1 VRLEAEE
8 DRPIMREKKE
18 IQILLKKLLKELWAK
33 DSGTT
38 IREHTKKLLKNL
50 RNLKRYYRKE
60 IEELIPRELPA
71 ELKERFWKILRL
83 ACKYHDYGKI
93 HCKFQEKIGNKNVKS
108 VENLPEVRHNLLSSL
123 FVVYL
128 SEEDELTKDIVS
140 LLVLHHHPVENNL
153 IKVNEVVEVIRKEF
167 IQHYGFNF
175 DDSYINYIKLL
186 LKQSE
191 ERYIKEAIAEYYG
204 IEYKPLLQYYRL
216 LKGLLLRIDHASSS
230 KYEHAQEVEDEPP
243 GDTLSFVDE
252 FLNRQGRTLNNIQ
265 TFVREHRDKN
275 LVIIAPTGAGKTEAG
290 FIYLQRKGFFM
301 LPYRVSA
308 NGIYMRAEG
317 MFGNYVG
324 LLHSSA
330 LSHLLE
336 EEEKQKS
343 GGNNREDIRNNQ
355 EYMAL
360 LNYFLSRNFA
370 KPIIIST
377 PDQLMHFVFRYKGFE
392 KYYATALYSRLV
404 IDELQSYDPI
414 TLAFIV
420 QGLEVLAQNGGKFLV
435 MTATFPEFLRESFEK
450 MGVVFETL
458 NTQEKEYHHVK
469 VINDSIDNY
478 VEKMIEFSQKAK
490 VLVVVNTVRK
500 AIELKQKFEEAGLQ
514 NAKLLHSRFILKD
527 RKEKEKEIMEFFNS
541 QEKGLW
547 ITTQLAE
554 VSLDL
559 DADYL
564 FTELS
569 TADSLIQRMGRCN
582 RKGQK
587 STDEPNVFVFTEHC
601 SGVDRNTVYYKDL
614 HESTLRNLKEE
625 LWDWD
630 FKWKLV
636 KEVYS
641 KSALENT
648 DSDYWKKFNE
658 AKEYIKNLWEGAD
671 SLIRTKSKAMKLF
684 RNIHTVQVIPNHYKF
699 EEKKEVEKLLQDWEK
714 TKEYYERIIIRNKI
728 YEYSLPL
735 PVWSFNKLKRQKI
748 HPELDIYYVEG
759 YYDKHIG
766 FVLEPEADT
775 EQTPAE
781 EDEEGEG

>member
-1 VRLEAEE
+1 
-8 DRPIMREKKE
+8 MREK
-18 IQILLKKLLKELWAK
+18 IQSLLKELWAK
-33 DSGTT
+33 DDGTT
-38 IREHTKKLLKNL
+38 IREHTDKLLENL
-50 RNLKRYYRKE
+50 QKLKDYYRKE
-60 IEELIPRELPA
+60 IEELIPKGLPTELR
-71 ELKERFWKILRL
+71 ERFWEILEL
-83 ACKYHDYGKI
+83 ACEYHDYGKI
-93 HCKFQEKIGNKNVKS
+93 HCKFQEKLGNKSVKPIKG
-108 VENLPEVRHNLLSSL
+108 LPEVRHNLLSPV
-123 FVVYL
+123 FVNV
-128 SEEDELTKDIVS
+128 EDKLIRKIVR
-140 LLVLHHHPVENNL
+140 LLVLHHHPVEVEEVSVESVE
-153 IKVNEVVEVIRKEF
+153 KVLKEEFKFEKNPIRFMLKKREED
-167 IQHYGFNF
+167 YLR
-175 DDSYINYIKLL
+175 DDVAKMFKIPVDGLVL
-186 LKQSE
+186 
-191 ERYIKEAIAEYYG
+191 
-204 IEYKPLLQYYRL
+204 YYRL

-230 KYEHAQEVEDEPP
+230 KHAQEVEDEPP
-243 GDTLSFVDE
+243 DDTLSFVDE
-252 FLNRQGRTLNNIQ
+252 FFKKKGSSPYEMQ
-265 TFVREHRDKN
+265 TFVRENRDKN

-290 FIYLQRKGFFM
+290 FIYIQKKGFFM

-317 MFGNYVG
+317 MFRDYAG

-330 LSHLLE
+330 LSYVLE
-336 EEEKQKS
+336 REE
-343 GGNNREDIRNNQ
+343 NREDIQNNQ
-355 EYMAL
+355 EGTAF

-370 KPIIIST
+370 KPIIVST

-435 MTATFPEFLRESFEK
+435 MTATFPEFLRERFK
-450 MGVVFETL
+450 NMGVEFKTF
-458 NTQEKEYHHVK
+458 NTQEKPYHHVQ
-469 VINDSIDNY
+469 VIDDSIDNY
-478 VEKMIEFSQKAK
+478 VEKMIELSQKAK

-500 AIELKQKFEEAGLQ
+500 AIELKEKFEKAGLQ
-514 NAKLLHSRFILKD
+514 NAKLLHSRFILQH
-527 RKEKEKEIMEFFNS
+527 RKEKEREIMEFFNS

-587 STDEPNVFVFTEHC
+587 STDEPNVFIFTKDC
-601 SGVDRNTVYYKDL
+601 SGVGPVYYKHL
-614 HESTLRNLKEE
+614 HEGTLRNLKDG

-630 FKWKLV
+630 FKWELV
-636 KEVYS
+636 EKVYS
-641 KSALENT
+641 ESTLRGTK
-648 DSDYWKKFNE
+648 YWERFRRAE
-658 AKEYIKNLWEGAD
+658 SYIKSLWEGAD
-671 SLIRTKSKAMKLF
+671 SLIRSKSEAIELF
-684 RNIHTVQVIPNHYKF
+684 RDINAVQVIPNKYK
-699 EEKKEVEKLLQDWEK
+699 KDVESLLQDWEK
-714 TKEYYERIIIRNKI
+714 AKKDYEDHERIIKRIIIRNQI
-728 YEYSLPL
+728 YEYSFPL

-759 YYDKHIG
+759 YYDEYIG

>member
-1 VRLEAEE
+1 
-8 DRPIMREKKE
+8 
-18 IQILLKKLLKELWAK
+18 
-33 DSGTT
+33 
-38 IREHTKKLLKNL
+38 
-50 RNLKRYYRKE
+50 
-60 IEELIPRELPA
+60 
-71 ELKERFWKILRL
+71 
-83 ACKYHDYGKI
+83 
-93 HCKFQEKIGNKNVKS
+93 
-108 VENLPEVRHNLLSSL
+108 
-123 FVVYL
+123 
-128 SEEDELTKDIVS
+128 
-140 LLVLHHHPVENNL
+140 
-153 IKVNEVVEVIRKEF
+153 
-167 IQHYGFNF
+167 
-175 DDSYINYIKLL
+175 
-186 LKQSE
+186 
-191 ERYIKEAIAEYYG
+191 
-204 IEYKPLLQYYRL
+204 
-216 LKGLLLRIDHASSS
+216 
-230 KYEHAQEVEDEPP
+230 
-243 GDTLSFVDE
+243 
-252 FLNRQGRTLNNIQ
+252 
-265 TFVREHRDKN
+265 
-275 LVIIAPTGAGKTEAG
+275 
-290 FIYLQRKGFFM
+290 M

-317 MFGNYVG
+317 IFRDLRDRVG

-343 GGNNREDIRNNQ
+343 GGDNREDIRNNQ
-355 EYMAL
+355 EGTAF

-370 KPIIIST
+370 KPIIVST

-435 MTATFPEFLRESFEK
+435 MTATFPEFLRERFER
-450 MGVVFETL
+450 MGVEFRVF
-458 NTQEKEYHHVK
+458 NAQEKPFHHVQ
-469 VINDSIDNY
+469 VIDDSIDNY
-478 VEKMIEFSQKAK
+478 VDKMIELSQKAK

-500 AIELKQKFEEAGLQ
+500 AIELKQKFKEAGLQ
-514 NAKLLHSRFILKD
+514 NVNLLHSRFILQH
-527 RKEKEKEIMEFFNS
+527 RKKKEIEIMKFFDS

-587 STDEPNVFVFTEHC
+587 STDEPNVFVFTENC
-601 SGVDRNTVYYKDL
+601 SGVLRNTVYYKDL
-614 HESTLRNLKEE
+614 HESTLRNLENG

-636 KEVYS
+636 EKVYS

-648 DSDYWKKFNE
+648 DYWKEFRE
-658 AKEYIKNLWEGAD
+658 AEEYIENLWKGAD
-671 SLIRTKSKAMKLF
+671 SIIRTKSKAMKLF
-684 RNIHTVQVIPNHYKF
+684 REIHTVQVIPNRDDF
-699 EEKKEVEKLLQDWEK
+699 IEEVKKRLRDWEK
-714 TKEYYERIIIRNKI
+714 TEEDYKRIIIRNQI

-735 PVWSFNKLKRQKI
+735 PVWSFDKLKKQKI
-748 HPELDIYYVEG
+748 HPKFDIYYVEG
-759 YYDKHIG
+759 YYDENIG
-766 FVLEPEADT
+766 FMLEPEADT

-781 EDEEGEG
+781 EDEERER

>member
-1 VRLEAEE
+1 
-8 DRPIMREKKE
+8 MREK
-18 IQILLKKLLKELWAK
+18 IQSLLKELWAK
-33 DSGTT
+33 DDGTT
-38 IREHTKKLLKNL
+38 IREHTDKLLENL
-50 RNLKRYYRKE
+50 QKLRDYYRKE
-60 IEELIPRELPA
+60 IEELIPKVLPT
-71 ELKERFWKILRL
+71 ELKERFWEILEL
-83 ACKYHDYGKI
+83 ACEYHDYGKI
-93 HCKFQEKIGNKNVKS
+93 HCKFQEKIGNKNIKPIKG
-108 VENLPEVRHNLLSSL
+108 LPEVRHNLLSPV
-123 FVVYL
+123 FVNV
-128 SEEDELTKDIVS
+128 EDELIRKIVR
-140 LLVLHHHPVENNL
+140 LLVLHHHPVEVEEVSAENVERVLKEEFKFEKNPISFMLRKKEEVYLREDVAKMFKIPVDGL
-153 IKVNEVVEVIRKEF
+153 I
-167 IQHYGFNF
+167 
-175 DDSYINYIKLL
+175 L
-186 LKQSE
+186 
-191 ERYIKEAIAEYYG
+191 
-204 IEYKPLLQYYRL
+204 YYRL

-230 KYEHAQEVEDEPP
+230 KHAQDVEDEPP

-252 FLNRQGRTLNNIQ
+252 FFKQKSSSPNEMQ
-265 TFVREHRDKN
+265 TFVRENRDKN

-317 MFGNYVG
+317 MFRNYAG

-330 LSHLLE
+330 LSYVLE
-336 EEEKQKS
+336 REE
-343 GGNNREDIRNNQ
+343 NREDIQNNQ
-355 EYMAL
+355 EGTAF

-370 KPIIIST
+370 KPIIVST

-435 MTATFPEFLRESFEK
+435 MTATFPEFLRERFES
-450 MGVVFETL
+450 MGVEFKTF
-458 NTQEKEYHHVK
+458 NTQEKPYHNVQ
-469 VINDSIDNY
+469 VIDDSIDNY
-478 VEKMIEFSQKAK
+478 VDKMIELSQKAK

-500 AIELKQKFEEAGLQ
+500 AIELKEKFEE
-514 NAKLLHSRFILKD
+514 AKLLHSRFILKD
-527 RKEKEKEIMEFFNS
+527 RKEKEIEIMKFFNS

-587 STDEPNVFVFTEHC
+587 STDEPNVFIFTKDC
-601 SGVDRNTVYYKDL
+601 SGVGPVYYKHL
-614 HESTLRNLKEE
+614 HESTLKNLKDG

-630 FKWKLV
+630 FKWELV
-636 KEVYS
+636 EKVYS
-641 KSALENT
+641 ESALYGT
-648 DSDYWKKFNE
+648 KYWERFKKAE
-658 AKEYIKNLWEGAD
+658 SYIKSLWEGAD
-671 SLIRTKSKAMKLF
+671 SLIKSKSEAQDLF
-684 RNIHTVQVIPNHYKF
+684 RDINAVQVIPNQFK
-699 EEKKEVEKLLQDWEK
+699 EEVESLIQEWEKAKGDFIKRTKLLSD
-714 TKEYYERIIIRNKI
+714 IL
-728 YEYSLPL
+728 EYSFSL
-735 PVWSFNKLKRQKI
+735 PVWSFNKLKKQKI
-748 HPELDIYYVEG
+748 HPKLDIYYVEED
-759 YYDKHIG
+759 YDENIG
-766 FVLEPEADT
+766 LVLEPEADT

>member
-1 VRLEAEE
+1 
-8 DRPIMREKKE
+8 MREK
-18 IQILLKKLLKELWAK
+18 IQSLLKELWAK
-33 DSGTT
+33 DDGTT
-38 IREHTKKLLKNL
+38 IREHTDKLLENL
-50 RNLKRYYRKE
+50 QKLRDYYRKE
-60 IEELIPRELPA
+60 IEELIPKGLPT
-71 ELKERFWKILRL
+71 ELKERFWEILEL
-83 ACKYHDYGKI
+83 ACEYHDYGKI
-93 HCKFQEKIGNKNVKS
+93 HCKFQEKIGNKNIKPIKG
-108 VENLPEVRHNLLSSL
+108 LPEVRHNLLSPV
-123 FVVYL
+123 FVNV
-128 SEEDELTKDIVS
+128 EDELIRKIVR
-140 LLVLHHHPVENNL
+140 LLVLHHHPVEVEEVSIESVERVLREEFKFEKNPISFMLKKREEDYLREDVAKMLGITVDGL
-153 IKVNEVVEVIRKEF
+153 I
-167 IQHYGFNF
+167 
-175 DDSYINYIKLL
+175 L
-186 LKQSE
+186 
-191 ERYIKEAIAEYYG
+191 
-204 IEYKPLLQYYRL
+204 YYRL

-230 KYEHAQEVEDEPP
+230 KHAQEVEDRPP
-243 GDTLSFVDE
+243 DDTLSFVDE
-252 FLNRQGRTLNNIQ
+252 FFRQKGSSPNQMQ
-265 TFVREHRDKN
+265 TFVRENRDKN
-275 LVIIAPTGAGKTEAG
+275 LVIISPTGAGKTEAG

-317 MFGNYVG
+317 MFRNYAG

-330 LSHLLE
+330 LSYVLE
-336 EEEKQKS
+336 KEE
-343 GGNNREDIRNNQ
+343 NREDIQNNQ
-355 EYMAL
+355 EGTAF

-435 MTATFPEFLRESFEK
+435 MTATFPEFLRERFER
-450 MGVVFETL
+450 MGVEFKTF
-458 NTQEKEYHHVK
+458 NTQEKPYHNVQ
-469 VINDSIDNY
+469 VIDDSIDNY
-478 VEKMIEFSQKAK
+478 VEKMIELSQKAK

-500 AIELKQKFEEAGLQ
+500 AIELKEKFED
-514 NAKLLHSRFILKD
+514 AKLLHSRFILKD
-527 RKEKEKEIMEFFNS
+527 RKEKEREIMKFFNS

-587 STDEPNVFVFTEHC
+587 STDEPNVFIFTKDC
-601 SGVDRNTVYYKDL
+601 SGVGPVYYKHL
-614 HESTLRNLKEE
+614 HESTLKNLKDG

-630 FKWKLV
+630 FKWELV
-636 KEVYS
+636 EKVYS
-641 KSALENT
+641 EPALYGT
-648 DSDYWKKFNE
+648 KYWERFKKAE
-658 AKEYIKNLWEGAD
+658 SYIKSLWEGAD
-671 SLIRTKSKAMKLF
+671 SLIRSKSKAIKLF
-684 RNIHTVQVIPNHYKF
+684 RDIHTVQVIPKHYKF
-699 EEKKEVEKLLQDWEK
+699 IEEVEKRLRYWEK
-714 TKEYYERIIIRNKI
+714 TEEDYERIIIRNQI

-735 PVWSFNKLKRQKI
+735 PVWSFNKLKKQKI
-748 HPELDIYYVEG
+748 HPKLDIYYVEG
-759 YYDKHIG
+759 YYDEDIG

>member
-1 VRLEAEE
+1 
-8 DRPIMREKKE
+8 MKEK
-18 IQILLKKLLKELWAK
+18 IQSLLKELWAK
-33 DSGTT
+33 DDGTT
-38 IREHTKKLLKNL
+38 IREHTDKLLENL
-50 RNLKRYYRKE
+50 QKLKDYYRKE
-60 IEELIPRELPA
+60 IEELIPKGLPT
-71 ELKERFWKILRL
+71 ELKERFWEILEL
-83 ACKYHDYGKI
+83 ACEYHDYGKI
-93 HCKFQEKIGNKNVKS
+93 HCKFQEKLGNKNIKPIKG
-108 VENLPEVRHNLLSSL
+108 LPEVRHNLLSPV
-123 FVVYL
+123 FVNV
-128 SEEDELTKDIVS
+128 EDELIRKIVR
-140 LLVLHHHPVENNL
+140 LLVLHHHPVE
-153 IKVNEVVEVIRKEF
+153 VEEVSVESVERVLREEF
-167 IQHYGFNF
+167 KLEKNPISFMLKKREEDYLR
-175 DDSYINYIKLL
+175 DDVAKMFKIPVDGLVL
-186 LKQSE
+186 
-191 ERYIKEAIAEYYG
+191 
-204 IEYKPLLQYYRL
+204 YYRL

-230 KYEHAQEVEDEPP
+230 KQAKEVEDVPP
-243 GDTLSFVDE
+243 DNTLSFVDE
-252 FLNRQGRTLNNIQ
+252 FFKKQGRTPYEMQI
-265 TFVREHRDKN
+265 FVRENRDKN

-317 MFGNYVG
+317 MFGDYAG

-330 LSHLLE
+330 LSYVLE
-336 EEEKQKS
+336 REE
-343 GGNNREDIRNNQ
+343 NREDIQNNQ
-355 EYMAL
+355 EGTAF

-370 KPIIIST
+370 KPIIVST

-435 MTATFPEFLRESFEK
+435 MTATFPEFLRERFEN
-450 MGVVFETL
+450 MGVVFKPF
-458 NTQEKEYHHVK
+458 NTQEKPYHHVQ
-469 VINDSIDNY
+469 VIDDSIDNY
-478 VEKMIEFSQKAK
+478 VEKMIELSQKAK

-500 AIELKQKFEEAGLQ
+500 AIELKKKFEDV
-514 NAKLLHSRFILKD
+514 KLLHSRFILKD
-527 RKEKEKEIMEFFNS
+527 RKKKEREIMKFFNS

-587 STDEPNVFVFTEHC
+587 STDEPNVFVFTKDC
-601 SGVDRNTVYYKDL
+601 SGVGPVYYKHL
-614 HESTLRNLKEE
+614 HEATLRNLKDG

-636 KEVYS
+636 EKVYS
-641 KSALENT
+641 ESALRATKYWENFRRAE
-648 DSDYWKKFNE
+648 S
-658 AKEYIKNLWEGAD
+658 YIKSLWDGAD
-671 SLIRTKSKAMKLF
+671 SLIRSKSEAIELF
-684 RNIHTVQVIPNHYKF
+684 RDINAVQVIPEKF
-699 EEKKEVEKLLQDWEK
+699 KEEVENKLQQWEK
-714 TKEYYERIIIRNKI
+714 AKEDYERIIIRNQI
-728 YEYSLPL
+728 YEYSLPI

-748 HPELDIYYVEG
+748 HPKLDIYYVEG
-759 YYDKHIG
+759 YYDEYIG

>member
-1 VRLEAEE
+1 
-8 DRPIMREKKE
+8 MREK
-18 IQILLKKLLKELWAK
+18 IQSLLEELWAK
-33 DSGTT
+33 SKGTT
-38 IREHTKKLLKNL
+38 IREHTNKLLDNL
-50 RNLKRYYRKE
+50 ENLKKHYRKE
-60 IEELIPRELPA
+60 IQELIPKELPDK
-71 ELKERFWKILRL
+71 LKERFWEILWL
-83 ACKYHDYGKI
+83 ACEYHDYGKI
-93 HCKFQEKIGNKNVKS
+93 HCKFQEKLGNESVKPIRG
-108 VENLPEVRHNLLSSL
+108 LPEVRHNLLSPL

-128 SEEDELTKDIVS
+128 CEEDELTKDIVS

-153 IKVNEVVEVIRKEF
+153 IKIDEVADVIQREF
-167 IQHYGFNF
+167 RQNFGFGF
-175 DDSYINYIKLL
+175 DISSMKLL
-186 LKQSE
+186 LKMPE
-191 ERYIKEAIAEYYG
+191 ERYIKEAIAEEFG
-204 IEYKPLLQYYRL
+204 IEYIPLLKYYRL

-230 KYEHAQEVEDEPP
+230 KHAQEVEDEPP
-243 GDTLSFVDE
+243 GDTLNFVDE
-252 FLNRQGRTLNNIQ
+252 FFRQKGSSPNEMQ
-265 TFVREHRDKN
+265 TFVRENRDKN

-317 MFGNYVG
+317 MFRDYAG

-330 LSHLLE
+330 LSYVLE
-336 EEEKQKS
+336 REE
-343 GGNNREDIRNNQ
+343 NREDIQNNQ
-355 EYMAL
+355 EGTAF

-370 KPIIIST
+370 KPIIVST

-435 MTATFPEFLRESFEK
+435 MTATFPEFLRERFES
-450 MGVVFETL
+450 MGVEFRVF
-458 NTQEKEYHHVK
+458 NTQEKAYHHVQ
-469 VINDSIDNY
+469 VIDDSIDNY
-478 VEKMIEFSQKAK
+478 MEKMIELSQKAK

-500 AIELKQKFEEAGLQ
+500 AVELKEKFEKAGLQ
-514 NAKLLHSRFILKD
+514 NVKLLHSRFILQH
-527 RKEKEKEIMEFFNS
+527 RKKKEIEIMGFFNS

-587 STDEPNVFVFTEHC
+587 STDEPNVFIFTKDC
-601 SGVDRNTVYYKDL
+601 SGVGPVYYKHL
-614 HESTLRNLKEE
+614 HESTLRNLKNG

-636 KEVYS
+636 EKVYS
-641 KSALENT
+641 KSALEGT
-648 DSDYWKKFNE
+648 EYWKKFKKAE
-658 AKEYIKNLWEGAD
+658 SYIKSLWEGAD
-671 SLIRTKSKAMKLF
+671 SLIRSKSEAQDLF
-684 RNIHTVQVIPNHYKF
+684 RDINAVQVIPEKF
-699 EEKKEVEKLLQDWEK
+699 KKDVESLLQEWEKAKGDFIKRTKLLND
-714 TKEYYERIIIRNKI
+714 IL
-728 YEYSLPL
+728 EYSFSL
-735 PVWSFNKLKRQKI
+735 PVWSIKELEKQKI
-748 HPELDIYYVEG
+748 HDRLGIYYIEG
-759 YYDKHIG
+759 DYREDIG
-766 FVLEPEADT
+766 FMLEPKVDLEQREEEADKK
-775 EQTPAE
+775 QK
-781 EDEEGEG
+781 DNMI

>member
-1 VRLEAEE
+1 
-8 DRPIMREKKE
+8 MREK
-18 IQILLKKLLKELWAK
+18 IQSLLKELWAK
-33 DSGTT
+33 DDGTT
-38 IREHTKKLLKNL
+38 IREHTDKLLENL
-50 RNLKRYYRKE
+50 QKLKDYYRKE
-60 IEELIPRELPA
+60 IEELIPKGLPTELR
-71 ELKERFWKILRL
+71 ERFWEILEL
-83 ACKYHDYGKI
+83 ACEYHDYGKI
-93 HCKFQEKIGNKNVKS
+93 HCKFQEKLGNKNIKPIKG
-108 VENLPEVRHNLLSSL
+108 LPEVRHNLLSPV
-123 FVVYL
+123 FVNV
-128 SEEDELTKDIVS
+128 EDELIRKIVR
-140 LLVLHHHPVENNL
+140 LLVLHHHPVE
-153 IKVNEVVEVIRKEF
+153 VEEVSIESVERVLKEEFKFEKNPIRF
-167 IQHYGFNF
+167 M
-175 DDSYINYIKLL
+175 
-186 LKQSE
+186 LKKPE
-191 ERYIKEAIAEYYG
+191 ERYIKEAIAKEFG
-204 IEYKPLLQYYRL
+204 IEHIPLLKYYRL

-230 KYEHAQEVEDEPP
+230 KHAQDVEDIPP
-243 GDTLSFVDE
+243 DDTLSFVDE
-252 FLNRQGRTLNNIQ
+252 FFRQKGNSPNEMQ
-265 TFVREHRDKN
+265 TFVRENRDKN

-290 FIYLQRKGFFM
+290 FIYLRKKGFFM

-317 MFGNYVG
+317 IFGNYFENYVG

-330 LSHLLE
+330 LSHVLE

-343 GGNNREDIRNNQ
+343 GGDNREDIRNNQ
-355 EYMAL
+355 EGTAF
-360 LNYFLSRNFA
+360 LNYALSRNFA

-435 MTATFPEFLRESFEK
+435 MTATFPEFLRERFEN
-450 MGVVFETL
+450 MGVVFKTF
-458 NTQEKEYHHVK
+458 NTQKKPYHHVQ
-469 VINDSIDNY
+469 VIDDSIDNY
-478 VEKMIEFSQKAK
+478 VEKIIELSQKAK

-500 AIELKQKFEEAGLQ
+500 AIELKKKFED
-514 NAKLLHSRFILKD
+514 AKLLHSRFILKD
-527 RKEKEKEIMEFFNS
+527 RKEKEIEIMKFFDS

-587 STDEPNVFVFTEHC
+587 STNEPNVFVFTRNC
-601 SGVDRNTVYYKDL
+601 SGVLKNTVYYKDL
-614 HESTLRNLKEE
+614 HESTLNNLKNG

-636 KEVYS
+636 EKVYS
-641 KSALENT
+641 KSALEDT
-648 DSDYWKKFNE
+648 DYWKKFRKAE
-658 AKEYIKNLWEGAD
+658 RYIESLWEGAD
-671 SLIRTKSKAMKLF
+671 SLIRSKSEAMKLF
-684 RNIHTVQVIPNHYKF
+684 RDIHTVQVIPNKYK
-699 EEKKEVEKLLQDWEK
+699 KDVESLLQDWEK
-714 TKEYYERIIIRNKI
+714 AEKDYEDYERIIKRIIIRNQI

-735 PVWSFNKLKRQKI
+735 PVWSFSKLKGQKI

-759 YYDKHIG
+759 YYDEDIG